1 MPNSTNSSFAFLRL
15 PDGELVFALGPF
27 KHSKTPPRSGHAFY
41 VNDFSLS
48 ETHPW
53 KIPQRMLSAA
63 EFSALCTTQPPLQLQ
78 WQELSQSGFAEVFKH
93 IQSQISSNQLS
104 KAVPVLS
111 HQAEIL
117 QGSPCSL
124 AAAAIRQPASM
135 YSYGWFE
142 NGKGFIG
149 VTPELLFSQQRGQ
162 IHTMALAGTAA
173 SADKQQFICNQKE
186 IHEHELV
193 CDYLTATLSPHG
205 HLQRQTRQILEL
217 GELIHFKSE
226 FILHN
231 PATLTEEFW
240 LRLLHP
246 TPALGIVPRSSLSLQ
261 QLLYWRRQLQTPAF
275 FGAPFGCWYHG
286 QFSAVVAIR
295 GVHFDEHTLSLASGC
310 GIVAGSDLQ
319 REWQELAL
327 KRRSCAR
334 RLQLDYSF

>member
-1 MPNSTNSSFAFLRL
+1 MPHNTDSSFAFLRL
-15 PDGELVFALGPF
+15 PDGEMVFGLGPF
-27 KHSKTPPRSGHAFY
+27 KHSKTPPRSGYAFY
-41 VNDFSLS
+41 VNDFSLAES
-48 ETHPW
+48 HPW
-53 KIPQRMLSAA
+53 KIPQRILSAK
-63 EFSALCTTQPPLQLQ
+63 EFLQLPLAQKPLQLK
-78 WQELSQSGFAEVFKH
+78 WQELGQAGFAEVFKH
-93 IQSQISSNQLS
+93 IQSLIASNQLS

-117 QGSPCSL
+117 QGNPCCL
-124 AAAAIRQPASM
+124 AISALQQPSSM
-135 YSYGWFE
+135 YSYAWFE

-162 IHTMALAGTAA
+162 IHTMALAGTAPA
-173 SADKQQFICNQKE
+173 EEQQAFSCNQKE

-193 CDYLTATLSPHG
+193 CDYLTATLAPHG
-205 HLQRQTRQILEL
+205 HLQRQSRQILEL

-261 QLLYWRRQLQTPAF
+261 QLLYWRKQLNAPAH

-295 GVHFDEHTLSLASGC
+295 GVHFDQQRLSLASGC

-334 RLQLDYSF
+334 RLNFSYEF